1 MVKFTYFKV
10 KGKLTDSIFNE
21 MLEFFQKV
29 FPTTKGYKLPPSY
42 YVIKKT
48 FKTIRLGYESIYT
61 CVNDC
66 FLFQG
71 EDYKDK
77 QLCPV
82 CNTSRWKDSN
92 TPGKKVPKVLRYFLI
107 ILRLQHLYKSS
118 HTTKEMT
125 WHATRKCT
133 KPSKM
138 QHPIDGRAWKN
149 FDTKYSNFAKEPRNN
164 VAGDHS
170 AHWANLLEEI
180 VREFP
185 MHFGSW
191 RSIPSERKAEVLRK
205 IGPHMQSELWPDI
218 RNGIDQH
225 LGKIYMDNKSS
236 LKKDYWVKNPDDE
249 TYDVKAI
256 RSQRPTN
263 IFVEDWDAQIRFWSD
278 PKNMAW
284 CAQNAHNRAKSMV
297 VCWQGS
303 QTLAALRD
311 MQMQS
316 SATQEYPSLIQTF
329 FDTHTVGGVFLWD
342 EDRHL
347 YVRGD
352 GDAIGSRHYTDDQIM
367 AMVRRGKQ
375 HEHISGIDRVLA
387 GRGKDVLDVL
397 VPRCNHTSNVNEFKR
412 SNKHLQKHIDMIT
425 KAMSSDDMYS

>member
-1 MVKFTYFKV
+1 
-10 KGKLTDSIFNE
+10 
-21 MLEFFQKV
+21 FFQKV

-42 YVIKKT
+42 YAIKKT
-48 FKTIRLGYESIYT
+48 FKTIRLGYESIHA

-66 FLFQG
+66 FLFRG
-71 EDYKDK
+71 DDYKDK
-77 QLCPV
+77 QFCPV

-92 TPGKKVPKVLRYFLI
+92 TPGKKVPKVLCYFSI

-133 KPSKM
+133 EPSKM

-149 FDTKYSNFAKEPRNN
+149 FDTN
-164 VAGDHS
+164 
-170 AHWANLLEEI
+170 
-180 VREFP
+180 
-185 MHFGSW
+185 
-191 RSIPSERKAEVLRK
+191 IPSERKAGVLKK
-205 IGPHMQSELWPDI
+205 IRPHMQSELWPDI

-236 LKKDYWVKNPDDE
+236 LNKDYWVKNPDDE
-249 TYDVKAI
+249 TYD
-256 RSQRPTN
+256 
-263 IFVEDWDAQIRFWSD
+263 
-278 PKNMAW
+278 
-284 CAQNAHNRAKSMV
+284 
-297 VCWQGS
+297 
-303 QTLAALRD
+303 
-311 MQMQS
+311 MQS

-352 GDAIGSRHYTDDQIM
+352 GEAIGSRHYTDDQIM

-375 HEHISGIDRVLA
+375 HGHISGIDRVLA
-387 GRGKDVLDVL
+387 GRGKDVL
-397 VPRCNHTSNVNEFKR
+397 VPRCNHTSDVNELKR

-425 KAMSSDDMYS
+425 KAMSSDDMYSQLFTQLQS